1 MAILKKQTSK
11 SSTPIRITLNASK
24 QDRLRLEMWVRSIKQ
39 LHTHN
44 CIQCIWNSLLT
55 RVHRVV
61 KVPPLV
67 HPDLCNPGRIL
78 IDDLSDSARE
88 RIRRFVPEYMAHVRT
103 GRNLEKAATLPNLD
117 DLRHETKSITTSRV
131 TGIDRATDMGHTVK
145 RTNPIPNTHLTIQ
158 SVLSTQQ

>member
-117 DLRHETKSITTSRV
+117 DLRHETKSITSH
-131 TGIDRATDMGHTVK
+131 GH
-145 RTNPIPNTHLTIQ
+145 
-158 SVLSTQQ
+158 